1 MRITKPI
8 PSNRYIGINILDFS
22 EVSLKA
28 KSSPKPTIIEI
39 AT

>member
-1 MRITKPI
+1 MRITNPV
-8 PSNRYIGINILDFS
+8 PSSRYVGINILDFS

-28 KSSPKPTIIEI
+28 KSSPKPAIIEI